1 MKKDGIIGA
10 STIII
15 SLFFLYQTTLIRIPE
30 NLAEPGPRMV
40 PYISLVLIIICGIG
54 IFMESFKNNN
64 EKNFLTKKGW
74 KKLGY
79 IYGVLFADAIGLT
92 YFGFLLTTP
101 FIAFIVIKMLSG
113 DNKISFV
120 KKLLVSVL
128 LTISFY
134 VIFTSGFGV
143 TLPQGML

>member
-1 MKKDGIIGA
+1 MKKDGVVGVSAIIV
-10 STIII
+10 
-15 SLFFLYQTTLIRIPE
+15 SLFFLYQTTLVRIPE
-30 NLAEPGPRMV
+30 NLAEPGPRIV

-54 IFMESFKNNN
+54 MVMESFKSNN
-64 EKNFLTKKGW
+64 EKKFLTKEGW

-79 IYGVLFADAIGLT
+79 IYGVLFAYAVGLT

-113 DNKISFV
+113 DNKISFF
-120 KKLLVSVL
+120 KKLLVSVF
-128 LTISFY
+128 LTIGFY

-143 TLPQGML
+143 MLPQGML